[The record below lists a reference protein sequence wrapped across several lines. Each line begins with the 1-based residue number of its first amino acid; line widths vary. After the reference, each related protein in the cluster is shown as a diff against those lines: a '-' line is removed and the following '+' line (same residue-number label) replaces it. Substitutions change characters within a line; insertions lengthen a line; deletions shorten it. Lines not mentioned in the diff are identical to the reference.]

1 MFWVLILSLLGVSI
15 IAAYRGFNLR
25 NWTISMAL
33 VLVGFGI
40 FTNISTVAVIVLSV
54 LFAAIAVPLNF
65 TPFRRKWLSAP
76 FLEVYRKML
85 PTLSDTEKVALEA
98 GTVGWEGELFAGN
111 PNWDSLLEEYWPQLS
126 KEEQAFV
133 DGPVEELCQMLS
145 PWENSHELADL
156 PPEVWTFLK
165 ENKFFGMI
173 IPKEFGGLGFS
184 ALAHRAVLQK
194 ISSVCAVTG
203 STVAVPNSLGPAEL
217 LVHYGTDEQKN
228 HYLPRLAKGE
238 EIPCFGLT
246 GPTAGSDAT
255 SIPDTGIIC
264 KGTYKGKKVLG
275 MRLNFDKRYI
285 TLAPVATI
293 VGLAFR
299 LYDPDGLVGDKKDIG
314 ISVALVPRETP
325 GMEIGARH
333 LPLNVPFHNGPV
345 RGKDVFVPLDTLV
358 GGIEMAGN
366 GWRMLIELLAVGRAI
381 TLPSSSSG
389 GVKLCALTTGAYG
402 RIRKQFNL
410 PIGRFE
416 GVEAAMCRLAAYTY
430 SISALSRMTATAVD
444 LGQKPSVPSAIAKY
458 HATEMGRQVI
468 TDAMDVHGGKG
479 IIMGPR
485 NYLGRGWQ
493 GSPIWITVEGANILT
508 RSMMI
513 FGQGAI
519 RCHPYVLK
527 EMQAARMEDREEGL
541 AEFDRQLFGHIG
553 YSIGNAVRS
562 MVLGL
567 SFARFAAV
575 PTDRKTARYYRK
587 LTRYSA
593 ALAFA
598 SDVAMLMLGGKLK
611 HKERISGRLGDVL
624 SQLYICSA
632 MLKRFEIQGRPAADQ
647 PILAWAFHD
656 SIHKIQNAL
665 GLVVD
670 NFPSRAVRILLSVF
684 IFPLG
689 RHELQPGDR
698 LGHKVSQLL
707 MHPSETRKRLTDGI
721 FISDKASNPV
731 GILELALPRVIA
743 AEPLERR
750 LHKAEASGKFTEID
764 KQAQL
769 EQAVE
774 LSIIT
779 ADEADELK
787 AVRAMVAEI
796 IAVDEFE
803 SDYLRMGSH
812 GQAGPVTEQ
821 AA

>member
-1 MFWVLILSLLGVSI
+1 MFWILILSLLGLSL
-15 IAAYRGFNLR
+15 IAAFRGMNLL
-25 NWTISMAL
+25 NWTLAMAVL
-33 VLVGFGI
+33 LVGFAV
-40 FTNISTVAVIVLSV
+40 FTDISMWVMTPVSL
-54 LFAAIAVPLNF
+54 LFAAVVIPLNVK
-65 TPFRRKWLSAP
+65 PWRRKWLSAP
-76 FLEVYRKML
+76 FLTIYRKML

-111 PNWDSLLEEYWPQLS
+111 PNWDLLLDQYWPQLS
-126 KEEQAFV
+126 EEEKAFV
-133 DGPVEELCQMLS
+133 DGPVEELCNMLK

-165 ENKFFGMI
+165 ENRFFGMI
-173 IPKEFGGLGFS
+173 IPKEYGGLQFS
-184 ALAHRAVLQK
+184 ALGHRAVLQK
-194 ISSVCAVTG
+194 IGSVCAVAG

-217 LVHYGTDEQKN
+217 LVHYGTDEQKK
-228 HYLPRLAKGE
+228 YFLPRLAKGE

-255 SIPDTGIIC
+255 SIPDSGVIC
-264 KGTYKGKKVLG
+264 KGKYKGKEVLG

-299 LYDPDGLVGDKKDIG
+299 LYDPDGLVGDKEDLG
-314 ISVALVPRETP
+314 ISVALIPSDVP
-325 GMEIGARH
+325 GLDIGTRH
-333 LPLNVPFHNGPV
+333 MPLNVPFHNGPV

-358 GGIEMAGN
+358 GGIDMAGH
-366 GWRMLIELLAVGRAI
+366 GWRMLIEQLAVGRAI

-389 GVKLCALTTGAYG
+389 GAKLCALTTGAYA
-402 RIRKQFNL
+402 RIRKQFNIS
-410 PIGRFE
+410 IGRFE
-416 GVEAAMCRLAAYTY
+416 GVEAVMCRLAAHTY
-430 SISALSRMTATAVD
+430 ATSALSRMTATAVD
-444 LGQKPSVPSAIAKY
+444 LGQKPAVPSAIAKY
-458 HATEMGRQVI
+458 HATEMARQII

-479 IIMGPR
+479 IVMGPR

-527 EMQAARMEDREEGL
+527 EMQAARMEDEEKGL
-541 AEFDRQLFGHIG
+541 EEFDRHLFGHIG
-553 YSIGNAVRS
+553 YSISNAVRS
-562 MVLGL
+562 MLLGL

-575 PTDRKTARYYRK
+575 PTDRKTAKYYRK

-598 SDVAMLMLGGKLK
+598 SDIAMLSLGGKLK
-611 HKERISGRLGDVL
+611 YKERISGRLGDVL

-632 MLKRFEIQGRPAADQ
+632 MLKRFEIQGRPANDQ

-656 SIHKIQNAL
+656 SINKIQNAL

-670 NFPSRAVRILLSVF
+670 NFPSRGIRVLLSLI

-689 RHELQPGDR
+689 RHEMQPGDR

-707 MHPSETRKRLTDGI
+707 MYPSETRDRLTDGI
-721 FISDKASNPV
+721 FISDQASNPV
-731 GILELALPRVIA
+731 GLLEIALPRVIA
-743 AEPLERR
+743 TEPLERR
-750 LHKAEASGKFTEID
+750 LQKAEAAGKLKNLDPSI
-764 KQAQL
+764 QL
-769 EQAVE
+769 QMAVE
-774 LSIIT
+774 QSIIT
-779 ADEADELK
+779 AEEAKELE
-787 AVRAMVAEI
+787 AVRAMVTEI
-796 IAVDEFE
+796 IAVDDFE
-803 SDYLRMGSH
+803 SSYLRMGSKDK
-812 GQAGPVTEQ
+812 PDRVRDQ

>member
-1 MFWVLILSLLGVSI
+1 MFWILILALLGFSI
-15 IAAYRGFNLR
+15 TAAYRGIKLM
-25 NWTISMAL
+25 NWTIGMAL
-33 VLVGFGI
+33 VLVGFAV
-40 FTNISTVAVIVLSV
+40 FTSVSMLAIGVLSV

-65 TPFRRKWLSAP
+65 KPFRRKWLSAP
-76 FLEVYRKML
+76 FLAVYRKML

-133 DGPVEELCQMLS
+133 DGPVEELCKMLD
-145 PWENSHELADL
+145 PWKNSHEIADL
-156 PPEVWTFLK
+156 PPEVWDFLK
-165 ENKFFGMI
+165 ENRFLGMI

-228 HYLPRLAKGE
+228 YYLPRLATGE

-264 KGTYKGKKVLG
+264 KGKYKGKQVLG

-314 ISVALVPRETP
+314 ISVALIPRDTP

-345 RGKDVFVPLDTLV
+345 RGRDVFVPLDTLV
-358 GGIEMAGN
+358 GGVDMAGN

-381 TLPSSSSG
+381 TLPSCSSG
-389 GVKLCALTTGAYG
+389 GVKLCSLTTGAYS

-416 GVEAAMCRLAAYTY
+416 GVEAAMCRLAAHTY
-430 SISALSRMTATAVD
+430 STSALSRMTATAVD

-493 GSPIWITVEGANILT
+493 GAPIWITVEGANILT

-527 EMQAARMEDREEGL
+527 EMQAARMEDRQKGL
-541 AEFDRQLFGHIG
+541 EEFDQQLFGHIG

-598 SDVAMLMLGGKLK
+598 SDIAMLMLGGKLK

-656 SIHKIQNAL
+656 AIYKIQSAL

-670 NFPSRAVRILLSVF
+670 NFPDRYIRVLLRTF

-689 RHELQPGDR
+689 RHERQPGDR
-698 LGHKVSQLL
+698 LGHKVAQLL

-721 FISDKASNPV
+721 FVSDKASNAV
-731 GILELALPRVIA
+731 GLLELTLPRVIA
-743 AEPLERR
+743 TEPLERR
-750 LHKAEASGKFTEID
+750 LHKAEVAGELDALS
-764 KQAQL
+764 KQEQL
-769 EQAVE
+769 QQAVE
-774 LSIIT
+774 KSIIT
-779 ADEADELK
+779 ADDAKELE

-796 IAVDEFE
+796 IKVDEFE
-803 SDYLRMGSH
+803 SSYLRMGSS
-812 GQAGPVTEQ
+812 GDPLQVTDQ